1 VRDRLPRRAFL
12 RLAAAAPG
20 ALLVGF
26 DPEARAWVPETAA
39 RARPFESL
47 PRLDGSIHLDDATR
61 QAVSQDVGLNF
72 QEMPAAVLR
81 PGSVEDVVR
90 LVRFANEH
98 HLPIAMR
105 GQGHSQY
112 GQSLVGG
119 GILVDSRPLSAVK
132 LARTEAV
139 DAQAGATW
147 ASVTEATLA
156 HGRTPPVLPD
166 VMSLSVGGLLSVG
179 GWGNSSHHFG
189 AVADTVEELEVVTG
203 DGRRLICSARRNRE
217 LFELALAG
225 LGQVALIVRA
235 RLRLRRVPHTVLRRD
250 LFYDDLG
257 AYVFDSGR
265 LATERRFD
273 HQGAKVDRQEAGG
286 WTVRMNVGLFAA
298 SQREPDLA
306 SLESGLHFSR
316 RGDLTRSSYAD
327 YLQRE
332 AAAAAALRA
341 GRDKERRRSASLAVF
356 LPASATKDFTARVL
370 SSPAETAAIWRIDF
384 GALNAS
390 RFTRPLL
397 KLPGESVAFSLWLFR
412 SVPSSEAATHA
423 AALDANRAILER
435 MRAVGGKA
443 YPPYVRY
450 TAADWRAHYGPETW
464 KRLEAGKRLY
474 DPNGVLTPGP
484 GMFPA
489 PA

>member
-1 VRDRLPRRAFL
+1 
-12 RLAAAAPG
+12 
-20 ALLVGF
+20 
-26 DPEARAWVPETAA
+26 
-39 RARPFESL
+39 
-47 PRLDGSIHLDDATR
+47 
-61 QAVSQDVGLNF
+61 
-72 QEMPAAVLR
+72 
-81 PGSVEDVVR
+81 
-90 LVRFANEH
+90 
-98 HLPIAMR
+98 
-105 GQGHSQY
+105 
-112 GQSLVGG
+112 
-119 GILVDSRPLSAVK
+119 
-132 LARTEAV
+132 
-139 DAQAGATW
+139 
-147 ASVTEATLA
+147 
-156 HGRTPPVLPD
+156 
-166 VMSLSVGGLLSVG
+166 
-179 GWGNSSHHFG
+179 
-189 AVADTVEELEVVTG
+189 
-203 DGRRLICSARRNRE
+203 
-217 LFELALAG
+217 
-225 LGQVALIVRA
+225 
-235 RLRLRRVPHTVLRRD
+235 
-250 LFYDDLG
+250 
-257 AYVFDSGR
+257 
-265 LATERRFD
+265 
-273 HQGAKVDRQEAGG
+273 
-286 WTVRMNVGLFAA
+286 MNVGLFAA